1 MIRLSANQHR
11 TDETVFGPEGL
22 RTVFSGEHAWCGEKM
37 LLSSELEDAMPI
49 RDFFESGTFATGLDT
64 YAQTNGVDR
73 RAVAS
78 YWSLYYFS
86 ALSIP
91 YIVARRAALA
101 LPVSIDEMTIALAD
115 DGLPRA
121 FGLPHTGDWCEHGAP
136 LDLVRPL
143 VSAHLGQAVAE
154 LKRHGGV
161 APKLGWNNAAVYI
174 DYAINAT
181 EPGANAGAG
190 PAAAGA
196 EDAATETDH
205 WTARS
210 LFEEKTFADG
220 SPNPFHGSLRHELAG
235 GQVQCRR
242 KVCCLRYLLPGIP
255 SCGELCA
262 LPAQR
267 EAHGHSDDDS
277 HSHSDGHQGNH

>member
-1 MIRLSANQHR
+1 MVTPLDATPPRA
-11 TDETVFGPEGL
+11 DETVFGPQGL
-22 RTVFSGEHAWCGEKM
+22 RAVFSGEHAWCGEKM
-37 LLSSELEDAMPI
+37 MLSSDLDHAMPI

-64 YAQTNGVDR
+64 YAQTHGVDR

-91 YIVARRAALA
+91 YIVARRADLA
-101 LPVSIDEMTIALAD
+101 LPIAVDDMTIALAD

-121 FGLPHTGDWCEHGAP
+121 FGLPRTGDWCEDDTP
-136 LDLVRPL
+136 LELVRPL
-143 VSAHLGQAVAE
+143 VSTHLGEVVAHL
-154 LKRHGGV
+154 KRFGGM

-181 EPGANAGAG
+181 EPVSRTASPATDEAGG
-190 PAAAGA
+190 
-196 EDAATETDH
+196 DAQRAPDE
-205 WTARS
+205 WTARA

-220 SPNPFHGSLRHELAG
+220 SPNPFHGSLRHELAE

-262 LPAQR
+262 LPDQR
-267 EAHGHSDDDS
+267 KH
-277 HSHSDGHQGNH
+277 